1 LPLTFN
7 GPSVSVTVNGT
18 TVTPA
23 IYYTSPTQLGL
34 VLPSSTPLGTGTITV
49 TNNGQPSAAAPFM
62 VVQSAMGLDV
72 ATDANYNYFSTTT
85 SASPGQTIIL
95 WGSGVGADPNNDDR
109 TYPLNQ
115 DNLTNIPMTV
125 YIGESRPT
133 SPTVEDPSF
142 PAWTKSWLR
151 SRPVLVWAAVSRS
164 SPSPMPA
171 C

>member
-1 LPLTFN
+1 
-7 GPSVSVTVNGT
+7 
-18 TVTPA
+18 
-23 IYYTSPTQLGL
+23 
-34 VLPSSTPLGTGTITV
+34 
-49 TNNGQPSAAAPFM
+49 M

-125 YIGESRPT
+125 YIGRISANIAYRGRSQFPGVDQIVVTIPT
-133 SPTVEDPSF
+133 
-142 PAWTKSWLR
+142 WTGR
-151 SRPVLVWAAVSRS
+151 ATTAI
-164 SPSPMPA
+164 PSPA
-171 C
+171 ERSLEECFALARLQ